1 MSKESEETQ
10 PANQEVPEN
19 QTPPV
24 DEHAEE
30 VKESPEPVTDQPS
43 GEEGEPVDSSEGNLS
58 SEGEPVDS
66 SEGNLS
72 SEGEPEDDSPVTLE
86 RTAYKE
92 LVEKSE
98 KADAHWDRYVRLNA
112 EFDNFKKRAARE
124 RLEAIKYAN
133 EALMERLIPS
143 LDHFEMAMLAV
154 EHAKENSL
162 DSIKMGI
169 EMVHSQLKAT
179 LKESGLEEIDALGKC
194 FDPAWHEAVSQKET
208 SEVAEGQV
216 IEQARKGY
224 KLNDRLLRPANVV
237 VAKAPV
243 NSEESTS

>member
-24 DEHAEE
+24 DEHAEA

-58 SEGEPVDS
+58 SEGEP
-66 SEGNLS
+66 
-72 SEGEPEDDSPVTLE
+72 EDDSPVTLE
-86 RTAYKE
+86 SIAYKE

>member
-1 MSKESEETQ
+1 MSKEPEETQ
-10 PANQEVPEN
+10 PAHQEVPEN

-58 SEGEPVDS
+58 SEGEP
-66 SEGNLS
+66 
-72 SEGEPEDDSPVTLE
+72 EDDSPVTLE
-86 RTAYKE
+86 SIAYKE

-194 FDPAWHEAVSQKET
+194 FDPAGTKRCP
-208 SEVAEGQV
+208 
-216 IEQARKGY
+216 RKRHL
-224 KLNDRLLRPANVV
+224 KWQRDRSSNKPERDTN
-237 VAKAPV
+237 
-243 NSEESTS
+243 